1 MKPAGKQQGMA
12 FGRHD
17 GSGTGEGRMKPAGK
31 QQGMAFGR
39 HDGSGTGEGRM
50 NRRAGAG
57 AGHAD
62 GMREEA

>member
-17 GSGTGEGRMKPAGK
+17 GSGT
-31 QQGMAFGR
+31 
-39 HDGSGTGEGRM
+39 DEGRM
-50 NRRAGAG
+50 NRRAVAG
-57 AGHAD
+57 AGHAY